1 MNKCNRLWFFIALLA
16 IISTSCTVEKRHYQ
30 NGFHVEWFHRQ
41 KQEVQKLEASREE
54 TTAVLEDSMF
64 IEKQA
69 IPIAQNEISNRPEP
83 LQEVAEHPTSKRIT
97 SKGEELNERPAKLS
111 FLPKMLLPQWT
122 GNAPFISP
130 ATTSAELDPVA
141 SVLGIIAFMLGILA
155 ILSLIMAL
163 IVTEGW
169 AALGWIIMMVIFGLA
184 TALFG
189 LIAQTIFWSKHQGI
203 PWFQWLPL
211 VISGAAIVV
220 LVKVLTGK

>member
-1 MNKCNRLWFFIALLA
+1 MNKCNGLWFFIALLA
-16 IISTSCTVEKRHYQ
+16 IISASCTVEKRHYQ

-41 KQEVQKLEASREE
+41 KQDTPTLEASRNE
-54 TTAVLEDSMF
+54 TTSILKDSMITDEQVPPS
-64 IEKQA
+64 IENDFADENAGLQKKVEGRSSKTKTIQRDKVTDRPIKRA
-69 IPIAQNEISNRPEP
+69 IASGIMAPKLLSRISS
-83 LQEVAEHPTSKRIT
+83 VS
-97 SKGEELNERPAKLS
+97 S
-111 FLPKMLLPQWT
+111 
-122 GNAPFISP
+122 
-130 ATTSAELDPVA
+130 TTPSAELDRVA
-141 SVLGIIAFMLGILA
+141 SVLGIIAFMLGILT

-169 AALGWIIMMVIFGLA
+169 AALGWVAMMVILGLA

-220 LVKVLTGK
+220 LVKVITGK